1 MDQQQIMQ
9 IQMMEQEGQQL
20 NQQLQLIEQNVL
32 DMQELEISLDE
43 INKDENNE
51 ILANLGKGIYIP
63 VEIKDKKL
71 IVEVG
76 KKNFVK
82 KTIPQAKEI
91 IKNQLEK
98 LVAAKAQ
105 TMERLEALQTEI
117 NGLMEVIQKQ
127 NSEETKTKE
136 KK

>member
-9 IQMMEQEGQQL
+9 IQMFEQEAQQL
-20 NQQLQLIEQNVL
+20 NQQLQLIEQNVSE
-32 DMQELEISLDE
+32 MQDLELSLDE
-43 INKDENNE
+43 IEKKENNE

-76 KKNFVK
+76 NKNFIK
-82 KTIPQAKEI
+82 KTIPEAKDI
-91 IKNQLEK
+91 IKEQLVK
-98 LVAAKAQ
+98 LISAKSQ
-105 TMERLEALQTEI
+105 ISERLNSLQSEISGMMQNMEKEAEKD
-117 NGLMEVIQKQ
+117 G
-127 NSEETKTKE
+127 E